1 MDLSPVV
8 SRSQPLT
15 PTAPGVPGLVW
26 SCCKKLQR
34 RVWGSCSLRNLCSRH
49 FLNPKKNVWLPSVPV
64 LHFPSA
70 LRWLI
75 VCLPWPVRPH
85 TVGPPPPTASATP
98 RPRLPVLGH
107 TCLPRSLSNKPSL
120 LPPHGPGPLTCC
132 SVCLQG
138 YSPDRL
144 LHPSLTSSGLWW
156 KVSLTP
162 QFFHSLALLPSFF
175 FLYHL
180 ISDYVTPLFYLS
192 LKCLFCSCYVPGAT
206 LRALEGQ
213 NC

>member
-120 LPPHGPGPLTCC
+120 LPPHGPGPLTCAPC
-132 SVCLQG
+132 VCRAIPQIG
-138 YSPDRL
+138 SCIPPSRL
-144 LHPSLTSSGLWW
+144 LGSGGKLASHPNSF
-156 KVSLTP
+156 TP
-162 QFFHSLALLPSFF
+162 
-175 FLYHL
+175 
-180 ISDYVTPLFYLS
+180 
-192 LKCLFCSCYVPGAT
+192 
-206 LRALEGQ
+206 
-213 NC
+213 